1 MPKRIGKYLKGYG
14 RESVLGP
21 LFKLLEASFE
31 LLVPLVVAAMIDGGI
46 GGSDTTY
53 VWKMGGLLVFLGV
66 IGLAFSITAQYFA
79 ARAAVGFAGRLR
91 EALYERITGLSPA
104 QLDFIGAS
112 KLTQRLTGDVD
123 TVQNG
128 LNLALRLMLR
138 SPFVVF
144 GAMIM
149 AFVVDAKSALVFAV
163 AIPVLSAIVF
173 GVMALTIPLF
183 RKSQSSMDEV
193 LGNVRENL
201 SGVRVIRAFRRE
213 DEENARF
220 AASAET
226 LSRRRRAAGRVSAL
240 TNPLTGIVI
249 NLALVAL
256 IRRGALRVDAGAI
269 TQGEL
274 VALVNYM
281 SQILVELIKLANL
294 IVSVTKAVACYGR
307 VLSVIDLPVGLTDAQ
322 ARKTLDE
329 SAEVAVRFESVS
341 LTYPGAG
348 APSLNDLSFV
358 AHRGETIG
366 IVGPTGSGKT
376 SLVQLIPRFYEA
388 TGGSV
393 QVFGEDVK
401 ELPIAELRSKI
412 GMVPQKTVLF
422 SGSILENV
430 RWGKTDA
437 TEDEATNALRDA
449 QGTDILASK
458 ADGLNAEVGNHGN
471 KLSGGQR
478 QRVAIARALVRNPEI
493 LILDDSASALDFQTD
508 ARLRAAIRARQG
520 RETVFIVSQ
529 RASSVRYADRILVMD
544 EGRVT
549 AVGTHEELMRDSALY
564 REIYFSQFPEGE
576 QYA

>member
-46 GGSDTTY
+46 GGNDTAY

-201 SGVRVIRAFRRE
+201 SGVRVIRAFCRE

-307 VLSVIDLPVGLTDAQ
+307 VQSVIDLPVGLTDAQ

-348 APSLNDLSFV
+348 APSLNGISFV

-437 TEDEATNALRDA
+437 TEDEAANALRDA